1 MTKKIK
7 FITGLSHINNVLKK
21 YIGVIMVGSESDRN
35 NNKTKIF
42 CPKLFKFIVDK

>member
-21 YIGVIMVGSESDRN
+21 YIGVLTMKDYIMIIQNKSRN
-35 NNKTKIF
+35 IYQ
-42 CPKLFKFIVDK
+42 L

>member
-21 YIGVIMVGSESDRN
+21 YIGVLTMKDYIMDL
-35 NNKTKIF
+35 K
-42 CPKLFKFIVDK
+42 